1 MLLTCGALGA
11 GAVLGRVAAAGAG
24 ALSLHQGLQGQLG
37 AGVGVAAQAG
47 GAARRVDTARL
58 GLQAGAHRAAA
69 AARLPHQLGAGRAG
83 GRGAGGQALRRAG
96 RAAEQHLGQRRP
108 RQRQRRRRRRQQ
120 QPRPGSPRRA
130 APDPAERHGGTDGR
144 RGRQVDAP
152 LGPPAGR
159 RGAERR
165 EAEPGGAARHGTARH
180 GTARPGEAQHSA
192 ARHGTARLGAESG
205 RAELSGAGRAAPLL
219 GPRAAPAPAPGSPRG
234 SGLSLPVGSEDQTQ
248 SRLGPAA
255 HKTGDD
261 PERN

>member
-1 MLLTCGALGA
+1 MPSPRSPGRSARSLARRAERSVSRPRCAALGAPCRTRGGRGRALLTCGALGA

-69 AARLPHQLGAGRAG
+69 ATRLPHQLGAGRAG

-120 QPRPGSPRRA
+120 QPRPGGPRRA

-165 EAEPGGAARHGTARH
+165 GAERNQAAWHGPARHGTARR
-180 GTARPGEAQHSA
+180 GTARYSTAQ
-192 ARHGTARLGAESG
+192 L
-205 RAELSGAGRAAPLL
+205 
-219 GPRAAPAPAPGSPRG
+219 GSPRRG
-234 SGLSLPVGSEDQTQ
+234 VGL
-248 SRLGPAA
+248 RRA
-255 HKTGDD
+255 
-261 PERN
+261 ERS